1 MPEWETL
8 LWILFG
14 IVMTAVVIG
23 GVGAVGYMRKENRHY
38 SAEEK
43 LWPVLAQAGQS
54 ADGVVRNVRMH
65 PNNMTRGGSDG
76 QTVRALVLDIDYTDS
91 AGVARA
97 ASIPTFVEDAL
108 VPHFLEPHKAVH
120 LRYDASNPAL
130 VAIDRERTPLELPRA
145 R

>member
-8 LWILFG
+8 LWIFFG

-23 GVGAVGYMRKENRHY
+23 GAGAVGYMRKENRHY
-38 SAEEK
+38 GAEEK
-43 LWPVLAQAGQS
+43 LWPALARAGQP

-65 PNNMTRGGSDG
+65 PNNMTRGGSSG

-91 AGVARA
+91 AGVVHA

-108 VPHFLEPHKAVH
+108 LPQFLEPGKAIH
-120 LRYDASNPAL
+120 LRYDAGNPAL
-130 VAIDRERTPLELPRA
+130 VAIDRERTPLEIPRA

>member
-8 LWILFG
+8 LWIFFG

-23 GVGAVGYMRKENRHY
+23 GAGAVGYMRKENRHY
-38 SAEEK
+38 GAEEK
-43 LWPVLAQAGQS
+43 LWPALARAGQP

-65 PNNMTRGGSDG
+65 PNNMTRGGSSG
-76 QTVRALVLDIDYTDS
+76 QTVRALVLDIDYTDT
-91 AGVARA
+91 AGVVHS

-108 VPHFLEPHKAVH
+108 LPQFLEPGKAIH
-120 LRYDASNPAL
+120 LRYDAGNPAL
-130 VAIDRERTPLELPRA
+130 VAIDRERTPLEIPRA

>member
-8 LWILFG
+8 LWIFFG
-14 IVMTAVVIG
+14 IVMTAVVVG
-23 GVGAVGYMRKENRHY
+23 GAGAMGYMRKENRHY

-43 LWPVLAQAGQS
+43 RWPALAQAGQP

-65 PNNMTRGGSDG
+65 PNNMTRGGSSG
-76 QTVRALVLDIDYTDS
+76 QTVRALVLDVDYTDS
-91 AGVARA
+91 AGVVHA

-108 VPHFLEPHKAVH
+108 VPQFLEPGKAVH
-120 LRYDASNPAL
+120 LRYDLGNPAL
-130 VAIDRERTPLELPRA
+130 VAIDRERTPLEIPRA